1 MITMLMKSSFRL
13 IRKEI
18 TLSVVKITGLAA
30 GMACFLVTTLYC
42 LHEWSFDK
50 QHPDSERIYR
60 YVHRVKSEDELQSF
74 AFTSATT
81 GPALKERFSEV
92 EDFTRIF
99 KFEISLMRKDSD
111 IGFAEKNFAFADGNF
126 LEFFS
131 FPVRAT
137 DKSSVLDEPYSVIL
151 TPASAKKYFGDSDPV
166 GQTLVLNGAIEL
178 VVKDVFTDDFSRTH
192 FNFDFVASFSTLE
205 QIKNH
210 PIVSKALPASL
221 NLETKG
227 FNAFYTYLRL
237 TSPEAS
243 ASLIEKFPAYIEE
256 FRGKGRSERLKP
268 TLQSLESIHLQS
280 DMLYE
285 IDKNGSQ
292 AIVFIYLIVGSLIL
306 ITAIINYINI
316 STAEF
321 LIRVKN
327 IGLKKILGINKAM
340 LVFGHLVETMV
351 ICALAMALAAVLAA
365 IAIPYFNDIMD
376 TQLRMLTMEAIL
388 PFVLVYALTVLLS
401 GLLPAMQIL
410 RQDALVAFR
419 GDQKTGRSS
428 HYVRNSLVFL
438 QLFVSFV
445 LLAIALL
452 IVRQT
457 DYLINRDTGF
467 DTDQILV
474 VNASGMAPRE
484 RITLRNKLSEH
495 QSVGNV
501 SMCSVPPGDALFTFG
516 VTLPGADGDEDRRIT
531 FFQMFVDENLL
542 QALGLTIQEGRFF
555 DADIPADSLT
565 AFVVNQTGAAA
576 IHDSLM
582 TRQIQIPNIFTGTP
596 SKKTVVGV
604 IEDFHFGSF
613 HTAVQPLMLEYNP
626 NYARYLLVRF
636 NPSNVEA
643 VVADVNST
651 WKEYAP
657 QQPLDYY
664 FMDDKFAQY
673 YVTEQRTKQIVMIVS
688 WMAIFL
694 AALGI
699 FGTSLFLIQQR
710 TKEIGVRKLL
720 GSATISLFILLF
732 RPIFVIFII
741 ACAVAVPVTLWLGE
755 EWLKEY
761 PYRIHFPIS
770 IMIVSLIAILA
781 VILLTVSSY
790 VIRIMRVQPATVLKS
805 Q

>member
-1 MITMLMKSSFRL
+1 K
-13 IRKEI
+13 
-18 TLSVVKITGLAA
+18 
-30 GMACFLVTTLYC
+30 
-42 LHEWSFDK
+42 
-50 QHPDSERIYR
+50 IYR
-60 YVHRVKSEDELQSF
+60 YVHRVKSDDELQSF

-99 KFEISLMRKDSD
+99 RNEVGLMRKDSD
-111 IGFAEKNFAFADGNF
+111 IGFAEKNFAFADPNF

-131 FPVRAT
+131 FPVRSV
-137 DKSSVLDEPYSVIL
+137 DNSSALKDAYSVIL
-151 TPASAKKYFGDSDPV
+151 TPSSAKKYFGDADPT

-178 VVKDVFTDDFSRTH
+178 VVKDVFTEDFSRTH

-205 QIKNH
+205 AIKNH
-210 PIVSKALPASL
+210 PVVSKALPASL

-268 TLQSLESIHLQS
+268 TLQSLESIHLKS
-280 DMLYE
+280 DILYE

-321 LIRVKN
+321 LMRVKN
-327 IGLKKILGINKAM
+327 IGLKKILGINKPM

-351 ICALAMALAAVLAA
+351 MCGIAMVLAA
-365 IAIPYFNDIMD
+365 FLAWIAIRYFNEMMD
-376 TQLRMLTMEAIL
+376 ANLRMITLEAIW
-388 PFVLVYALTVLLS
+388 PFVLVYTLTVFLS
-401 GLLPAMQIL
+401 GFLPAMQIL

-428 HYVRNSLVFL
+428 HYLRNSLVFL

-457 DYLINRDTGF
+457 DYLLNRDTGF
-467 DTDQILV
+467 DTQQILV
-474 VNASGMAPRE
+474 VNAAGMAPDE
-484 RITLRNKLSEH
+484 RIALRNKLGEH
-495 QSVGNV
+495 LSVGNV
-501 SMCSVPPGDALFTFG
+501 SMCSVPPGEALFTFG
-516 VTLPGADGDEDRRIT
+516 ITMPGAGEDEDRRVT
-531 FFQMFVDENLL
+531 FFQMFVDENFL
-542 QALGLTIQEGRFF
+542 QSLGLTLQEGRFF
-555 DADIPADSLT
+555 DANIPADSVT
-565 AFVVNQTGAAA
+565 AFVVNQSGAAA
-576 IHDSLM
+576 IHDSVM
-582 TRQIQIPNIFTGTP
+582 TRLIELPNIFVGRP
-596 SKKTVVGV
+596 SRKTVVGV
-604 IEDFHFGSF
+604 IKDFHFGSF
-613 HTAVQPLMLEYNP
+613 HTEVQPLILEYNP
-626 NYARYLLVRF
+626 RYTRYLLLRF
-636 NPSNVEA
+636 DPSNVEA
-643 VVADVNST
+643 VVANLSST

-657 QQPLDYY
+657 HQPLDYY
-664 FMDDKFAQY
+664 FMDEKFAQF

-688 WMAIFL
+688 WIAIFL

-699 FGTSLFLIQQR
+699 FGTSLFLLQQR

-720 GSATISLFILLF
+720 GSAIIPLFILLF
-732 RPIFVIFII
+732 RPIFLIFLC
-741 ACAVAVPVTLWLGE
+741 ACAVAMPVTLRLGE
-755 EWLKEY
+755 EWLQEY
-761 PYRIHFPIS
+761 PYRIDFPIS
-770 IMIVSLIAILA
+770 IMILALMAIFT
-781 VILLTVSSY
+781 VILLTVGSY
-790 VIRIMRVQPATVLKS
+790 VARIMGIQPARVLKS